1 MIGHLERKKAINNS
15 LKLIKEKNNMIA
27 LLKKQVEEILK
38 QTIDNYGDYFMT
50 LGEMREFVKILKLCG
65 IKYKYTKIFNIV
77 FSINDVEYIIAKM

>member
-1 MIGHLERKKAINNS
+1 MIVTRNS
-15 LKLIKEKNNMIA
+15 LKRKNKINENYNLISS
-27 LLKKQVEEILK
+27 LKKQIEEVLE
-38 QTIDNYGDYFMT
+38 QTITDYGNYFMT

>member
-1 MIGHLERKKAINNS
+1 MIVTRNS
-15 LKLIKEKNNMIA
+15 LKRKNKINENFKLISS
-27 LLKKQVEEILK
+27 LKKQIEEILER
-38 QTIDNYGDYFMT
+38 TIKDYGNYFMT